1 VNPDD
6 RQADDELQVDPVALG
21 RRRSLGPA
29 SLVVA
34 VSFAFIALSVLKPWD
49 VGRAAVPAA
58 STLAS
63 DPTVTASS
71 PNVAT
76 SPIAAV
82 TATPG
87 LGGDPFANPATP
99 ADLIARSSI
108 REAWGVRAIVVP
120 ANLHPA
126 GDGTGSGLSERWQ
139 AIDVGS
145 DAELDLANAGTAV
158 ETGDDV
164 VALGVTT
171 PNDALPLDIRFWRL
185 EAGDAVQRILPRPVP
200 GREAG
205 SWLWLPDP
213 REATVRGTW
222 PAGTYRIDVLVGPR
236 IVRLATNVP
245 AGVPALPRSA
255 AVVAEPINLV
265 DQLRSF
271 APGPFAFTPQVA
283 IPIDV
288 APHDPLDERTAWL
301 GPASGQLESAALG
314 RVTVDRVTALG
325 LLLNP
330 GEQFVSADLER
341 AVPVEDR
348 PDVQRS
354 LLPPVPRSD
363 GELATAVF
371 FEYGD
376 LRPLE
381 SGLYHLTETVLLASG
396 DDQTQTWN
404 IEIVPSAAQPLPGV
418 PLVRMAR
425 WVTLMSDLDML
436 AGEPLVS
443 DHDLSSGAA
452 VGTCGGS
459 AHVGV
464 GDGLFGLIEPPGTIV
479 QGVRMY
485 PTDAVRFA
493 DLKIRTALNAVDGLS
508 IVAVPSGVLKND
520 TYEII
525 VDRLSA
531 AGPDRALYTVC
542 VS

>member
-1 VNPDD
+1 M
-6 RQADDELQVDPVALG
+6 
-21 RRRSLGPA
+21 
-29 SLVVA
+29 
-34 VSFAFIALSVLKPWD
+34 
-49 VGRAAVPAA
+49 
-58 STLAS
+58 
-63 DPTVTASS
+63 
-71 PNVAT
+71 
-76 SPIAAV
+76 
-82 TATPG
+82 
-87 LGGDPFANPATP
+87 
-99 ADLIARSSI
+99 
-108 REAWGVRAIVVP
+108 RAIVVP
-120 ANLHPA
+120 AGLHPA
-126 GDGTGSGLSERWQ
+126 GDGTGLGLSERWQ

-145 DAELDLANAGTAV
+145 GSAGDLATADTAI

-171 PNDALPLDIRFWRL
+171 PNDALPLDVRFWRL
-185 EAGDAVQRILPRPVP
+185 EAGDVVQRILPRPVP

-213 REATVRGTW
+213 HEATARGTW
-222 PAGTYRIDVLVGPR
+222 PAGTYRIDVLLGSR
-236 IVRLATNVP
+236 IVRLATIVP
-245 AGVPALPRSA
+245 TGVSALPRGVA
-255 AVVAEPINLV
+255 AAAEPINLV

-271 APGPFAFTPQVA
+271 AAGPFAFTPQVA

-288 APHDPLDERTAWL
+288 VPRDPLDERTAWL
-301 GPASGQLESAALG
+301 GPASGQLDSAALG

-325 LLLNP
+325 LLLKP
-330 GEQFVSADLER
+330 GERFVSADLVR
-341 AVPVEDR
+341 VVPIADK
-348 PDVQRS
+348 PDVQTV

-363 GELATAVF
+363 GELATAVL

-381 SGLYHLTETVLLASG
+381 SGLYHLTETVLLATG
-396 DDQTQTWN
+396 DGQTQTWN
-404 IEIVPSAAQPLPGV
+404 LEIIPSAALPPPGV

-443 DHDLSSGAA
+443 DHDLGSGDA

-459 AHVGV
+459 AHVSV

-479 QGVRMY
+479 QSVRMY

-493 DLKIRTALNAVDGLS
+493 DLRIRTALNAVDGLS
-508 IVAVPSGVLKND
+508 IVAIPSGVLKND
-520 TYEII
+520 TYELI

-542 VS
+542 VF